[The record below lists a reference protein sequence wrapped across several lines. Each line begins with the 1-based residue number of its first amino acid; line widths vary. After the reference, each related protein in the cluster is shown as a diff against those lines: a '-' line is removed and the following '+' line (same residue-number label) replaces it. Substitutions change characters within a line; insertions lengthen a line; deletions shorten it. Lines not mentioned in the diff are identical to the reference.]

1 MRVLNVTARHSSFGL
16 PVTEIMTSEGA
27 GRPDFDEL
35 PPYLVP
41 HSQSPTRI
49 VYEDNDLLIIDKP
62 HHLLS
67 VPGRHPLNHDSLI
80 RRLQPRYPGV
90 NAVHRLDLDTSGIM
104 VVPKHKVSLSELA
117 RQFQRRQVEKEYTA
131 VLWGELRDDVGAVEL
146 PIATD
151 WPNRPKQMICHE
163 RGKHALTHFEVI
175 ERANN
180 RTLIKLR
187 PVTGRSH
194 QLRIHMQALG
204 HPIIGCD
211 MYAHSAALRASQR
224 LLLHATR
231 LKLCAPS
238 TGHWISA
245 FTPIPFRL

>member
-1 MRVLNVTARHSSFGL
+1 M
-16 PVTEIMTSEGA
+16 SESA
-27 GRPDFDEL
+27 KPNESIDEL

-41 HSQSPTRI
+41 HSQSPIRLI
-49 VYEDNDLLIIDKP
+49 YEDTDLLLIDKP

-80 RRLQPRYPGV
+80 RRLQPRYPDV
-90 NAVHRLDLDTSGIM
+90 QAVHRLDLDTSGLM
-104 VVPKHKVSLSELA
+104 VVPKRRKSLSELA
-117 RQFQRRQVEKEYTA
+117 RQFQRRQIEKEYTA
-131 VLWGELRDDVGAVEL
+131 IVWGEVAEDRGSIEL

-151 WPNRPKQMICHE
+151 WPNRPKQIICEE
-163 RGKHALTHFEVI
+163 RGKHALTHFEVLI
-175 ERANN
+175 RDNN
-180 RTLIKLR
+180 RSLIKLK

-194 QLRIHMQALG
+194 QLRIHMQSLG

-211 MYAHSAALRASQR
+211 MYAHPEALEASDR

-238 TGHWISA
+238 TGNWLSA
-245 FTPIPFRL
+245 FSPIPFGL

>member
-1 MRVLNVTARHSSFGL
+1 M
-16 PVTEIMTSEGA
+16 SESA
-27 GRPDFDEL
+27 KPNESIDEL

-41 HSQSPTRI
+41 HSQSPIRLI
-49 VYEDNDLLIIDKP
+49 YEDTDLLLIDKP

-80 RRLQPRYPGV
+80 RRLQPRYPDV
-90 NAVHRLDLDTSGIM
+90 QAVHRLDLDTSGLM
-104 VVPKHKVSLSELA
+104 VVPKRRESLSELA
-117 RQFQRRQVEKEYTA
+117 RQFQRRQIEKEYTA
-131 VLWGELRDDVGAVEL
+131 IVWGELAEDRGSIEL

-151 WPNRPKQMICHE
+151 WPNRPKQIICEE
-163 RGKHALTHFEVI
+163 RGKHALTHFEVLI
-175 ERANN
+175 RGNN
-180 RTLIKLR
+180 RSLIKLK

-194 QLRIHMQALG
+194 QLRIHMQSLG

-211 MYAHSAALRASQR
+211 MYAHPEALEASDR

-238 TGHWISA
+238 TGNWLSA
-245 FTPIPFRL
+245 FSPIPFGL

>member
-1 MRVLNVTARHSSFGL
+1 MSEPAQS
-16 PVTEIMTSEGA
+16 TEAI
-27 GRPDFDEL
+27 DEL

-41 HSQSPTRI
+41 HSQAPSRLI
-49 VYEDNDLLIIDKP
+49 YEDTDLLLVDKP

-80 RRLQPRYPGV
+80 RRLQPRYPDV
-90 NAVHRLDLDTSGIM
+90 QAVHRLDLDTSGLM
-104 VVPKHKVSLSELA
+104 VVPKRRESLSELA
-117 RQFQRRQVEKEYTA
+117 RQFQRRQIDKEYTA
-131 VLWGELRDDVGAVEL
+131 IVWGEVAEDRGSIEL

-151 WPNRPKQMICHE
+151 WPNRPKQIICEE
-163 RGKHALTHFEVI
+163 RGKHALTLFEVLK
-175 ERANN
+175 RGYN
-180 RTLIKLR
+180 RSLIKLK

-194 QLRIHMQALG
+194 QLRIHMQSLG

-211 MYAHSAALRASQR
+211 MYAHPKALEASDR

-238 TGHWISA
+238 TGNWLSA
-245 FTPIPFRL
+245 FAPIPFNLQR

>member
-1 MRVLNVTARHSSFGL
+1 M
-16 PVTEIMTSEGA
+16 SESA
-27 GRPDFDEL
+27 KPNESIDEL

-41 HSQSPTRI
+41 HSQSPIRLI
-49 VYEDNDLLIIDKP
+49 YEDTDLLLIDKP

-80 RRLQPRYPGV
+80 RRLQPRYPDV
-90 NAVHRLDLDTSGIM
+90 QAVHRLDLDTSGLM
-104 VVPKHKVSLSELA
+104 VVPKRRESLSELA
-117 RQFQRRQVEKEYTA
+117 RQFQRRQIEKEYTA
-131 VLWGELRDDVGAVEL
+131 IVWGELAEDRGSIDL

-151 WPNRPKQMICHE
+151 WPNRPKQIICEE
-163 RGKHALTHFEVI
+163 RGKHALTHFEVLI
-175 ERANN
+175 RGNN
-180 RTLIKLR
+180 RSLIKLK

-194 QLRIHMQALG
+194 QLRIHMQSLG

-211 MYAHSAALRASQR
+211 MYAHPEALKASDR

-238 TGHWISA
+238 TGNWLSA
-245 FTPIPFRL
+245 FSPIPFGL

>member
-1 MRVLNVTARHSSFGL
+1 MTPSSESQE
-16 PVTEIMTSEGA
+16 PV
-27 GRPDFDEL
+27 DEL

-41 HSQSPTRI
+41 HSQAPIRI
-49 VYEDNDLLIIDKP
+49 VYEDRDLLLVDKP

-80 RRLQPRYPGV
+80 RRLQPRFPDV
-90 NAVHRLDLDTSGIM
+90 QAVHRLDLDTSRLM
-104 VVPKHKVSLSELA
+104 VVPKRRESLSELG
-117 RQFQRRQVEKEYTA
+117 RQFQRRQIEKEYTA
-131 VLWGELRDDVGAVEL
+131 IVWGEMEDDWGAIEL

-151 WPNRPKQMICHE
+151 WPNRPKQMICEE
-163 RGKHALTHFEVI
+163 RGKHALTRFEVL
-175 ERANN
+175 N
-180 RTLIKLR
+180 RGDNRSLVKLM

-194 QLRIHMQALG
+194 QLRIHMQSLG

-211 MYAHSAALRASQR
+211 MYAHPEALEASDR

-238 TGHWISA
+238 TGNWLSA
-245 FTPIPFRL
+245 FSPIPFGL

>member
-1 MRVLNVTARHSSFGL
+1 MSVPAQ
-16 PVTEIMTSEGA
+16 PTEVI
-27 GRPDFDEL
+27 DEL

-41 HSQSPTRI
+41 HSQAPIRLI
-49 VYEDNDLLIIDKP
+49 YEDTDLLLVDKP

-80 RRLQPRYPGV
+80 RRLQPRYPDV
-90 NAVHRLDLDTSGIM
+90 QAVHRLDLDTSGLM
-104 VVPKHKVSLSELA
+104 VVPKRRESLSELA
-117 RQFQRRQVEKEYTA
+117 RQFQRRQIDKEYTA
-131 VLWGELRDDVGAVEL
+131 IVWGEVAEDRGSIEL

-151 WPNRPKQMICHE
+151 WPNRPKQIICEE
-163 RGKHALTHFEVI
+163 RGKHALTHFEVLK
-175 ERANN
+175 RGYN
-180 RTLIKLR
+180 RSLIKLK

-194 QLRIHMQALG
+194 QLRIHMQSLG

-211 MYAHSAALRASQR
+211 MYAHPKALEASDR

-238 TGHWISA
+238 TGNWLSA
-245 FTPIPFRL
+245 FSPIPFNL

>member
-1 MRVLNVTARHSSFGL
+1 MSQSAQSGELIG
-16 PVTEIMTSEGA
+16 
-27 GRPDFDEL
+27 EL

-41 HSQSPTRI
+41 HSQATI
-49 VYEDNDLLIIDKP
+49 HLIYEDTDLLLIDKP

-80 RRLQPRYPGV
+80 RRLQHRYPGV
-90 NAVHRLDLDTSGIM
+90 QAVHRLDLDTSGLM
-104 VVPKHKVSLSELA
+104 VVPKRHESLSELA
-117 RQFQRRQVEKEYTA
+117 RQFQRRQIEKRYTA
-131 VLWGELRDDVGAVEL
+131 IVWGEMEDDWGSIEL

-151 WPNRPKQMICHE
+151 WPNRPKQMICE
-163 RGKHALTHFEVI
+163 KRGKHALTYFEVLK
-175 ERANN
+175 RDNN
-180 RTLIKLR
+180 RSLVKLK

-194 QLRIHMQALG
+194 QLRIHMQCLG

-211 MYAHSAALRASQR
+211 MYAHPEALEASDR

-238 TGHWISA
+238 TGDWLSA
-245 FTPIPFRL
+245 FSPIPFAL

>member
-1 MRVLNVTARHSSFGL
+1 M
-16 PVTEIMTSEGA
+16 SESA
-27 GRPDFDEL
+27 KPNESIDEL

-41 HSQSPTRI
+41 HSQSPIRLI
-49 VYEDNDLLIIDKP
+49 YEDTDLLLIDKP

-80 RRLQPRYPGV
+80 RRLQPRYPDV
-90 NAVHRLDLDTSGIM
+90 QAVHRLDLDTSGLM
-104 VVPKHKVSLSELA
+104 VVPKRRESLSELA
-117 RQFQRRQVEKEYTA
+117 RQFQRRQIEKEYTA
-131 VLWGELRDDVGAVEL
+131 IVWGEVAEDGGSIEL

-151 WPNRPKQMICHE
+151 WPNRPKQIICEE
-163 RGKHALTHFEVI
+163 RGKHALTHFEVLI
-175 ERANN
+175 RGNN
-180 RTLIKLR
+180 RSLIKLK

-194 QLRIHMQALG
+194 QLRIHMQSLG

-211 MYAHSAALRASQR
+211 MYAHPEALEASDR

-238 TGHWISA
+238 TGNWLSA
-245 FTPIPFRL
+245 FSPIPFGL

>member
-1 MRVLNVTARHSSFGL
+1 MTQSAQ
-16 PVTEIMTSEGA
+16 TQDEIDA
-27 GRPDFDEL
+27 L

-41 HSQSPTRI
+41 HSQAPIRM
-49 VYEDNDLLIIDKP
+49 VYEDADLVLVDKP

-80 RRLQPRYPGV
+80 RRLQPRYPDV
-90 NAVHRLDLDTSGIM
+90 QAVHRLDLDTSGLM
-104 VVPKHKVSLSELA
+104 VVPKHRDSLSELA
-117 RQFQRRQVEKEYTA
+117 RQFQRRQIEKEYTA
-131 VLWGELRDDVGAVEL
+131 IVWGVIGDDSGSIDL

-151 WPNRPKQMICHE
+151 WPNRPKQIICKE
-163 RGKHALTHFEVI
+163 RGKHALTHFEVL
-175 ERANN
+175 ERGDN
-180 RTLIKLR
+180 RSLVKLM

-194 QLRIHMQALG
+194 QLRIHMQSLG

-211 MYAHSAALRASQR
+211 MYAHPEALAASNR

-238 TGHWISA
+238 TGDWLSA
-245 FTPIPFRL
+245 FTPIPFAL

>member
-1 MRVLNVTARHSSFGL
+1 MTPSSESQE
-16 PVTEIMTSEGA
+16 PV
-27 GRPDFDEL
+27 DEL

-41 HSQSPTRI
+41 HSQAPIRI
-49 VYEDNDLLIIDKP
+49 FYEDRDLLLVEKP

-80 RRLQPRYPGV
+80 RRLQPRYPDV
-90 NAVHRLDLDTSGIM
+90 QAVHRLDLDTSGLM
-104 VVPKHKVSLSELA
+104 VVPKRRESLSELG
-117 RQFQRRQVEKEYTA
+117 RQFQRRQIEKEYTA
-131 VLWGELRDDVGAVEL
+131 IVWGEMEDDGGAIEL

-151 WPNRPKQMICHE
+151 WPNRPKQMICEE
-163 RGKHALTHFEVI
+163 RGKHALTRFEVL
-175 ERANN
+175 N
-180 RTLIKLR
+180 RGDNRSLVKLM

-194 QLRIHMQALG
+194 QLRIHMQSLG

-211 MYAHSAALRASQR
+211 MYAHPEALEASDR

-238 TGHWISA
+238 TGNWLSA
-245 FTPIPFRL
+245 FSPIPFGV

>member
-1 MRVLNVTARHSSFGL
+1 MTPSSESQE
-16 PVTEIMTSEGA
+16 PV
-27 GRPDFDEL
+27 DEL

-41 HSQSPTRI
+41 HSQAPIRI
-49 VYEDNDLLIIDKP
+49 VYEDRDLLLVDKP

-80 RRLQPRYPGV
+80 RRLQPRYPDV
-90 NAVHRLDLDTSGIM
+90 QAVHRLDLDTSGLM
-104 VVPKHKVSLSELA
+104 VVPKRRESLSELG
-117 RQFQRRQVEKEYTA
+117 RQFQRRQIEKEYTA
-131 VLWGELRDDVGAVEL
+131 IVWGEMEDDGGAIEL

-151 WPNRPKQMICHE
+151 WPNRPKQMICEE
-163 RGKHALTHFEVI
+163 RGKHALTRFEVL
-175 ERANN
+175 N
-180 RTLIKLR
+180 RGDNRSLVKLM

-194 QLRIHMQALG
+194 QLRIHMQSLG

-211 MYAHSAALRASQR
+211 MYAHPEALEASDR

-238 TGHWISA
+238 TGNWLSA
-245 FTPIPFRL
+245 FSPIPFGL

>member
-1 MRVLNVTARHSSFGL
+1 M
-16 PVTEIMTSEGA
+16 SESA
-27 GRPDFDEL
+27 KPNKSIDEL

-41 HSQSPTRI
+41 HSQSPIRLI
-49 VYEDNDLLIIDKP
+49 YEDTDLLLIDKP

-80 RRLQPRYPGV
+80 RRLQPRYPDV
-90 NAVHRLDLDTSGIM
+90 QAVHRLDLDTSGLM
-104 VVPKHKVSLSELA
+104 VVPKRRESLSELA
-117 RQFQRRQVEKEYTA
+117 RQFQRRQIEKEYTA
-131 VLWGELRDDVGAVEL
+131 IVWGEVAEDRGSIEL

-151 WPNRPKQMICHE
+151 WPNRPKQIICEE
-163 RGKHALTHFEVI
+163 RGKHALTHFEVLI
-175 ERANN
+175 RGNN
-180 RTLIKLR
+180 RSLIKLK

-194 QLRIHMQALG
+194 QLRIHMQSLG

-211 MYAHSAALRASQR
+211 MYAHPEALEASDR

-238 TGHWISA
+238 TGNWLSA
-245 FTPIPFRL
+245 FSPIPFGL

>member
-1 MRVLNVTARHSSFGL
+1 M
-16 PVTEIMTSEGA
+16 SESA
-27 GRPDFDEL
+27 KRNESIDEL

-41 HSQSPTRI
+41 HSQSPIRLI
-49 VYEDNDLLIIDKP
+49 YEDTDLLLIDKP

-80 RRLQPRYPGV
+80 RRLQPRYPDV
-90 NAVHRLDLDTSGIM
+90 QAVHRLDLDTSGLM
-104 VVPKHKVSLSELA
+104 VVPKRRESLSELA
-117 RQFQRRQVEKEYTA
+117 RQFQRRQIEKEYTA
-131 VLWGELRDDVGAVEL
+131 IVWGELAEDRGSIDL

-151 WPNRPKQMICHE
+151 WPNRPKQIICEE
-163 RGKHALTHFEVI
+163 RGKHALTHFEVLI
-175 ERANN
+175 RGNN
-180 RTLIKLR
+180 RSLIKLK

-194 QLRIHMQALG
+194 QLRIHMQSLG

-211 MYAHSAALRASQR
+211 MYAHPEALEASDR

-238 TGHWISA
+238 TGNWLSA
-245 FTPIPFRL
+245 FSPIPFGL

>member
-1 MRVLNVTARHSSFGL
+1 M
-16 PVTEIMTSEGA
+16 SESA
-27 GRPDFDEL
+27 KPNESIDEL

-41 HSQSPTRI
+41 HSQSPIRLI
-49 VYEDNDLLIIDKP
+49 YEDTDLLLIDKP

-80 RRLQPRYPGV
+80 RRLQRRYPDV
-90 NAVHRLDLDTSGIM
+90 QAVHRLDLDTSGLM
-104 VVPKHKVSLSELA
+104 VVPKRRESLSELA
-117 RQFQRRQVEKEYTA
+117 RQFQRRQIEKEYTA
-131 VLWGELRDDVGAVEL
+131 IVWGELAEDRGSIDL

-151 WPNRPKQMICHE
+151 WPNRPKQIICEE
-163 RGKHALTHFEVI
+163 RGKHALTHFEVLI
-175 ERANN
+175 RGNN
-180 RTLIKLR
+180 RSLIKLK

-194 QLRIHMQALG
+194 QLRIHMQSLG

-211 MYAHSAALRASQR
+211 MYAHPEALEASDR

-238 TGHWISA
+238 TGNWLSA
-245 FTPIPFRL
+245 FSPIPFGL

>member
-1 MRVLNVTARHSSFGL
+1 MSEPTQS
-16 PVTEIMTSEGA
+16 TEAI
-27 GRPDFDEL
+27 DEL

-41 HSQSPTRI
+41 HSQAPIRLI
-49 VYEDNDLLIIDKP
+49 YEDTDLLLVDKP

-80 RRLQPRYPGV
+80 RRLQPRYPDV
-90 NAVHRLDLDTSGIM
+90 QAVHRLDLDTSGLM
-104 VVPKHKVSLSELA
+104 VVPKHRESLSELA
-117 RQFQRRQVEKEYTA
+117 RQFQRRQIDKEYTA
-131 VLWGELRDDVGAVEL
+131 IVWGEVAEDRGSIEL

-151 WPNRPKQMICHE
+151 WPNRPKQIICEE
-163 RGKHALTHFEVI
+163 RGKHALTLFEVLK
-175 ERANN
+175 RGYN
-180 RTLIKLR
+180 RSLIKLK

-194 QLRIHMQALG
+194 QLRIHMQSLG

-211 MYAHSAALRASQR
+211 MYAHPKALEASDR

-238 TGHWISA
+238 TGNWLSA
-245 FTPIPFRL
+245 FSPIPFNL

>member
-1 MRVLNVTARHSSFGL
+1 MTPSSESQE
-16 PVTEIMTSEGA
+16 PV
-27 GRPDFDEL
+27 DEL

-41 HSQSPTRI
+41 HSQAPIRI
-49 VYEDNDLLIIDKP
+49 VYEDRDLLLVDKP

-80 RRLQPRYPGV
+80 RRLQPRYPDV
-90 NAVHRLDLDTSGIM
+90 QAVHRLDLDTSGLM
-104 VVPKHKVSLSELA
+104 VVPKRRESLSELG
-117 RQFQRRQVEKEYTA
+117 RQFQRRQIEKEYTA
-131 VLWGELRDDVGAVEL
+131 IVWGEMEDDGGAIEL

-151 WPNRPKQMICHE
+151 WPNRPKQMVCEE
-163 RGKHALTHFEVI
+163 RGKHALTRFEVL
-175 ERANN
+175 N
-180 RTLIKLR
+180 RGDNRSLVKLM

-194 QLRIHMQALG
+194 QLRIHMQSLG

-211 MYAHSAALRASQR
+211 MYAHPEALEASDR

-238 TGHWISA
+238 TGNWLSA
-245 FTPIPFRL
+245 FSPIPFAL

>member
-1 MRVLNVTARHSSFGL
+1 M
-16 PVTEIMTSEGA
+16 SESA
-27 GRPDFDEL
+27 KPNESIDEL

-41 HSQSPTRI
+41 HSQSPIRLI
-49 VYEDNDLLIIDKP
+49 YEDTDLLLIDKP

-80 RRLQPRYPGV
+80 RRLQPRYPDV
-90 NAVHRLDLDTSGIM
+90 QAVHRLDLDTSGLM
-104 VVPKHKVSLSELA
+104 VVPKRRESLSELA
-117 RQFQRRQVEKEYTA
+117 RQFQRRQIEKEYTA
-131 VLWGELRDDVGAVEL
+131 IVWGEVAEDRGSIEL

-151 WPNRPKQMICHE
+151 WPNRPKQIICEE
-163 RGKHALTHFEVI
+163 RGKHALTHFEVLI
-175 ERANN
+175 RGNN
-180 RTLIKLR
+180 RSLIKLK

-194 QLRIHMQALG
+194 QLRIHMQSLG

-211 MYAHSAALRASQR
+211 MYAHPEALEASDR

-238 TGHWISA
+238 TGNWLSA
-245 FTPIPFRL
+245 FSPIPFGL

>member
-1 MRVLNVTARHSSFGL
+1 M
-16 PVTEIMTSEGA
+16 SESA
-27 GRPDFDEL
+27 KPNESIDEL

-41 HSQSPTRI
+41 HSQSPIRLI
-49 VYEDNDLLIIDKP
+49 YEDTDLLLIDKP

-80 RRLQPRYPGV
+80 RRLQPRYPDV
-90 NAVHRLDLDTSGIM
+90 QAVHRLDLDTSGLM
-104 VVPKHKVSLSELA
+104 VVPKRRESLSELA
-117 RQFQRRQVEKEYTA
+117 RQFQRRQIEKEYTA
-131 VLWGELRDDVGAVEL
+131 IVWGEVAEDRGSIEL

-151 WPNRPKQMICHE
+151 WPNRPKQIICEE
-163 RGKHALTHFEVI
+163 RGKHALTHFEVLI
-175 ERANN
+175 RDNN
-180 RTLIKLR
+180 RSLIKLK

-194 QLRIHMQALG
+194 QLRIHMQSLG

-211 MYAHSAALRASQR
+211 MYAHPDALEASDR

-238 TGHWISA
+238 TGNWLSA
-245 FTPIPFRL
+245 FSPIPFGL

>member
-1 MRVLNVTARHSSFGL
+1 M
-16 PVTEIMTSEGA
+16 SESA
-27 GRPDFDEL
+27 KPNESIDEL

-41 HSQSPTRI
+41 HSQSPIRLI
-49 VYEDNDLLIIDKP
+49 YEDTDLLLIDKP

-80 RRLQPRYPGV
+80 RRLQPRYPDV
-90 NAVHRLDLDTSGIM
+90 QAVHRLDLDTSGLM
-104 VVPKHKVSLSELA
+104 VVPKRRESLSELA
-117 RQFQRRQVEKEYTA
+117 RQFQRRQIEKEYTA
-131 VLWGELRDDVGAVEL
+131 IVWGEVAEDRGSIEL

-151 WPNRPKQMICHE
+151 WPNRPKQIICEE
-163 RGKHALTHFEVI
+163 RGKHALTHFEVLI
-175 ERANN
+175 RGNN
-180 RTLIKLR
+180 RSLIKLK

-194 QLRIHMQALG
+194 QLRIHMQSLG

-211 MYAHSAALRASQR
+211 MYAHPEALEASDR

-238 TGHWISA
+238 TGNWLSA
-245 FTPIPFRL
+245 FSPIPFDL

>member
-1 MRVLNVTARHSSFGL
+1 MTPSSESQE
-16 PVTEIMTSEGA
+16 PV
-27 GRPDFDEL
+27 DEL

-41 HSQSPTRI
+41 HSQAPIRI
-49 VYEDNDLLIIDKP
+49 VYEDRDLLLVDKP

-80 RRLQPRYPGV
+80 RRLQPRYPDV
-90 NAVHRLDLDTSGIM
+90 QAVHRLDLDTSGLM
-104 VVPKHKVSLSELA
+104 VVPKRRESLSELG
-117 RQFQRRQVEKEYTA
+117 RQFQRRQIEKEYTA
-131 VLWGELRDDVGAVEL
+131 IVWGEMEDDGGVIEL

-151 WPNRPKQMICHE
+151 WPNRPKQMICEE
-163 RGKHALTHFEVI
+163 RGKHALTRFEVL
-175 ERANN
+175 N
-180 RTLIKLR
+180 RGDNRSLVKLM

-194 QLRIHMQALG
+194 QLRIHMQSLG

-211 MYAHSAALRASQR
+211 MYAHPEALEASDR

-238 TGHWISA
+238 TGNWLSA
-245 FTPIPFRL
+245 FSPIPFGL

>member
-1 MRVLNVTARHSSFGL
+1 M
-16 PVTEIMTSEGA
+16 SESA
-27 GRPDFDEL
+27 KPNESIDEL

-41 HSQSPTRI
+41 HSQSPIRLI
-49 VYEDNDLLIIDKP
+49 YEDTDLLLIDKP

-80 RRLQPRYPGV
+80 RRLQPRYPDV
-90 NAVHRLDLDTSGIM
+90 QAVHRLDLDTSGLM
-104 VVPKHKVSLSELA
+104 VVPKRRESLSELA
-117 RQFQRRQVEKEYTA
+117 RQFQRRQIEKEYTA
-131 VLWGELRDDVGAVEL
+131 IVWGEVAEDRGSIEL

-151 WPNRPKQMICHE
+151 WPNRPKQIICEE
-163 RGKHALTHFEVI
+163 RGKHALTHFEVLK
-175 ERANN
+175 RGKN
-180 RTLIKLR
+180 RSLIKLK

-194 QLRIHMQALG
+194 QLRIHMQSLG

-211 MYAHSAALRASQR
+211 MYAHPEALEASDR

-238 TGHWISA
+238 TGNWLSA
-245 FTPIPFRL
+245 FSPIPFGL

>member
-1 MRVLNVTARHSSFGL
+1 MTPSSESQE
-16 PVTEIMTSEGA
+16 PV
-27 GRPDFDEL
+27 DEL

-41 HSQSPTRI
+41 HSQAPIRI
-49 VYEDNDLLIIDKP
+49 VYEDRDLLLVDKP

-80 RRLQPRYPGV
+80 RRLQPRYPDV
-90 NAVHRLDLDTSGIM
+90 QAVHRLDLDTSGLM
-104 VVPKHKVSLSELA
+104 VVPKRRESLSELG
-117 RQFQRRQVEKEYTA
+117 RQFQRRQIEKEYTA
-131 VLWGELRDDVGAVEL
+131 IVWGEMEDDGGVIEL

-151 WPNRPKQMICHE
+151 WPNRPKQMICEE
-163 RGKHALTHFEVI
+163 RGKHALTRFEVL
-175 ERANN
+175 N
-180 RTLIKLR
+180 RGDNRSLVKLM

-194 QLRIHMQALG
+194 QLRIHMQSLG

-211 MYAHSAALRASQR
+211 MYAHPEALEASNR

-238 TGHWISA
+238 TGNWLSA
-245 FTPIPFRL
+245 FSPIPFGL

>member
-1 MRVLNVTARHSSFGL
+1 MSEPAQS
-16 PVTEIMTSEGA
+16 TEAI
-27 GRPDFDEL
+27 DEL

-41 HSQSPTRI
+41 HSQAPSRLI
-49 VYEDNDLLIIDKP
+49 YEDTDLLLVDKP

-80 RRLQPRYPGV
+80 RRLQPRYPDV
-90 NAVHRLDLDTSGIM
+90 QAVHRLDLDTSGLM
-104 VVPKHKVSLSELA
+104 VVPKRRESLSELA
-117 RQFQRRQVEKEYTA
+117 RQFQRRQIDKEYTA
-131 VLWGELRDDVGAVEL
+131 IVWGEVAGDRGSIEL

-151 WPNRPKQMICHE
+151 WPNRPKQIICEE
-163 RGKHALTHFEVI
+163 RGKHALTLFEVLK
-175 ERANN
+175 RGYN
-180 RTLIKLR
+180 RSLIKLK

-194 QLRIHMQALG
+194 QLRIHMQSLG

-211 MYAHSAALRASQR
+211 MYAHPKALEASDR

-238 TGHWISA
+238 TGNWLSA
-245 FTPIPFRL
+245 FSPIPFNL

>member
-1 MRVLNVTARHSSFGL
+1 M
-16 PVTEIMTSEGA
+16 SESA
-27 GRPDFDEL
+27 KPNESIDEL

-41 HSQSPTRI
+41 HSQSPIRLI
-49 VYEDNDLLIIDKP
+49 YEDTDLLLIDKP

-80 RRLQPRYPGV
+80 RRLQRRYPDV
-90 NAVHRLDLDTSGIM
+90 QAVHRLDLDTSGLM
-104 VVPKHKVSLSELA
+104 VVPKRRESLSELA
-117 RQFQRRQVEKEYTA
+117 RQFQRRQIEKEYTA
-131 VLWGELRDDVGAVEL
+131 IVWGEVAEDRGSIEL

-151 WPNRPKQMICHE
+151 WPNRPKQIICEE
-163 RGKHALTHFEVI
+163 RGKHALTHFEVLI
-175 ERANN
+175 RGNN
-180 RTLIKLR
+180 RSLIKLK

-194 QLRIHMQALG
+194 QLRIHMQSLG

-211 MYAHSAALRASQR
+211 MYAHPEALKASDR

-238 TGHWISA
+238 TGNWLSA
-245 FTPIPFRL
+245 FSPIPFGL

>member
-1 MRVLNVTARHSSFGL
+1 M
-16 PVTEIMTSEGA
+16 SESA
-27 GRPDFDEL
+27 KPNESIDEL

-41 HSQSPTRI
+41 HSQSPIRLI
-49 VYEDNDLLIIDKP
+49 YEDTDLLLIDKP

-80 RRLQPRYPGV
+80 RRLQPRYPDV
-90 NAVHRLDLDTSGIM
+90 QAVHRLDLDTSGLM
-104 VVPKHKVSLSELA
+104 VVPKRRESLSELA
-117 RQFQRRQVEKEYTA
+117 RQFQRRQIEKEYTA
-131 VLWGELRDDVGAVEL
+131 IVWGEVAEDRGSIEL

-151 WPNRPKQMICHE
+151 WPNRPKQIICEE
-163 RGKHALTHFEVI
+163 RGKHALTHFEVLI
-175 ERANN
+175 RDNN
-180 RTLIKLR
+180 RSLIKLK

-194 QLRIHMQALG
+194 QLRIHMQSLG

-211 MYAHSAALRASQR
+211 MYAHPEALEASDR

-238 TGHWISA
+238 TGNWLSA
-245 FTPIPFRL
+245 FSPIPFGL

>member
-1 MRVLNVTARHSSFGL
+1 MTPSSESQE
-16 PVTEIMTSEGA
+16 PV
-27 GRPDFDEL
+27 DEL

-41 HSQSPTRI
+41 HSQAPIRI
-49 VYEDNDLLIIDKP
+49 VYEDRDLLLVDKP

-80 RRLQPRYPGV
+80 RRLQPRYPDV
-90 NAVHRLDLDTSGIM
+90 QAVHRLDLDTSGLM
-104 VVPKHKVSLSELA
+104 VVPKRRESLSELG
-117 RQFQRRQVEKEYTA
+117 RQFQRRQIEKEYTA
-131 VLWGELRDDVGAVEL
+131 IVWGEMEDDWGEIEL

-151 WPNRPKQMICHE
+151 WPNRPKQMICEE
-163 RGKHALTHFEVI
+163 RGKHALTRFEVL
-175 ERANN
+175 N
-180 RTLIKLR
+180 RGDNRSLVKLM

-194 QLRIHMQALG
+194 QLRIHMQSLG

-211 MYAHSAALRASQR
+211 MYAHPEALEASDR

-238 TGHWISA
+238 TGNWLSA
-245 FTPIPFRL
+245 FSPIPFGL

>member
-1 MRVLNVTARHSSFGL
+1 M
-16 PVTEIMTSEGA
+16 SESA
-27 GRPDFDEL
+27 KPNESIDEL

-41 HSQSPTRI
+41 HSQSPIRLI
-49 VYEDNDLLIIDKP
+49 YEDTDLLLIDKP

-80 RRLQPRYPGV
+80 RRLQRRYPDV
-90 NAVHRLDLDTSGIM
+90 QAVHRLDLDTSGLM
-104 VVPKHKVSLSELA
+104 VVPKRRESLSELA
-117 RQFQRRQVEKEYTA
+117 RQFQRRQIEKEYTA
-131 VLWGELRDDVGAVEL
+131 IVWGEVAEDRGSIEL

-151 WPNRPKQMICHE
+151 WPNRPKQIICEE
-163 RGKHALTHFEVI
+163 RGKHALTHFEVLI
-175 ERANN
+175 RGNN
-180 RTLIKLR
+180 RSLIKLK

-194 QLRIHMQALG
+194 QLRIHMQSLG

-211 MYAHSAALRASQR
+211 MYAHPEALEASDR

-238 TGHWISA
+238 TGNWLSA
-245 FTPIPFRL
+245 FSPIPFGL